1 MLGALKDTV
10 RAQKR
15 LNMHVKWSETNKLTE
30 KTKWVPV
37 GKWVKSCRR
46 EHGKMRS
53 TQAGSL
59 GLANFELE
67 V

>member
-1 MLGALKDTV
+1 
-10 RAQKR
+10 
-15 LNMHVKWSETNKLTE
+15 MHVKWSETNKLTE

-37 GKWVKSCRR
+37 GKWLKSCRR
-46 EHGKMRS
+46 EHGKVRS
-53 TQAGSL
+53 TQEGGL

>member
-15 LNMHVKWSETNKLTE
+15 SHMHVRWSETNKLTE
-30 KTKWVPV
+30 KTNWVPT
-37 GKWVKSCRR
+37 GKWLKSCRR
-46 EHGKMRS
+46 EHGKMS
-53 TQAGSL
+53 SAQEGGL
-59 GLANFELE
+59 GLANFVLE

>member
-1 MLGALKDTV
+1 MLGALRDTV

-15 LNMHVKWSETNKLTE
+15 LHMHVKWSETNKLTE
-30 KTKWVPV
+30 ETSWAPT
-37 GKWVKSCRR
+37 GKWLRSCRR
-46 EHGKMRS
+46 EHGKMRP
-53 TQAGSL
+53 TQEGGL